1 MLSSAGFSTPR
12 GPFAGAAPLAH
23 RPLSAIAATIAGGVP
38 QGRIQRIIAELIPEL
53 EALHRAGR
61 ICGDISVHSVGLDES
76 GRAHLMAL
84 SADTGPT
91 PRPRTLTPGY
101 APFELYTESAD
112 WPRGPWT
119 DIYALSAVAYS
130 LVAGQQPPPAA
141 ERRVVDTHQPL
152 QTLGISKYS
161 DTFLQAID
169 AGLAINPAD
178 RPQTMHSYAE
188 LLALPRLVPPSEPMS
203 EIAAPVQPSDQASAN
218 GSARGP
224 SLRAVARAVLL
235 GIATLGVAVYWW
247 GRLAGGPDPVITH
260 SELAVDGLAAKTT
273 SPSAAKP
280 PSASREPSIESGGR
294 VLVSEP
300 SGAESRLQIARPPDL
315 TPLPWLQSAGA
326 SGDESNTNE
335 TASVTL
341 PESVE
346 AAVKPERKAPAL
358 PPPVRVSINVRP
370 WGEIVIDGV
379 SRGVTPPLKTV
390 MLRPG
395 KYAVTVRNSA
405 QPPYNTT
412 LVVTAGKPAV
422 ITHLFR

>member
-84 SADTGPT
+84 SAENGPS

-101 APFELYTESAD
+101 APFELYTESPD

-119 DIYALSAVAYS
+119 DVYALSAVAYS

-141 ERRVVDTHQPL
+141 ERRVADTHQPL
-152 QTLGISKYS
+152 QTLGLSKYS
-161 DTFLQAID
+161 DTFLRAID

-178 RPQTMHSYAE
+178 RPQTMQAYAE
-188 LLALPRLVPPSEPMS
+188 LLALPRLVQPLEPAAETVVPLPSS
-203 EIAAPVQPSDQASAN
+203 AQADAS
-218 GSARGP
+218 GPARGL
-224 SLRAVARAVLL
+224 SLRTVIQAVLL

-247 GRLAGGPDPVITH
+247 GRLSGGPEPVITH
-260 SELAVDGLAAKTT
+260 SELAVSGSDAKTT
-273 SPSAAKP
+273 SSAAQP
-280 PSASREPSIESGGR
+280 APGPQSQSVESGER

-300 SGAESRLQIARPPDL
+300 SNAESRLRIAQPPDL
-315 TPLPWLQSAGA
+315 APTFLVRS
-326 SGDESNTNE
+326 SEEEGDESNTTT
-335 TASVTL
+335 TASVT
-341 PESVE
+341 PPAPVE
-346 AAVKPERKAPAL
+346 TTVKPERKAPA
-358 PPPVRVSINVRP
+358 PVRVSINVRP
-370 WGEIVIDGV
+370 WGEILIDGV
-379 SRGVTPPLKTV
+379 SHGVTPPLKTV

-395 KYAVTVRNSA
+395 KYAVTIRNSA

>member
-84 SADTGPT
+84 SAENGPSS
-91 PRPRTLTPGY
+91 RPRTLTPGY

-119 DIYALSAVAYS
+119 DVYALSAVAYS

-141 ERRVVDTHQPL
+141 ERRVADTHQPL

-161 DTFLQAID
+161 DTFLRAID

-178 RPQTMHSYAE
+178 RPQTMQAYAE
-188 LLALPRLVPPSEPMS
+188 LLALPRLVQPFEPAAETVAPLPSSVHAGNSGP
-203 EIAAPVQPSDQASAN
+203 
-218 GSARGP
+218 ARGP
-224 SLRAVARAVLL
+224 SLRAVIQAVLL

-247 GRLAGGPDPVITH
+247 GRLSGGPEPVITH
-260 SELAVDGLAAKTT
+260 SELAVSGSDAKTASSATQPT
-273 SPSAAKP
+273 SAPRSQ
-280 PSASREPSIESGGR
+280 SMESGER
-294 VLVSEP
+294 VS
-300 SGAESRLQIARPPDL
+300 AESRLQIARAPDL
-315 TPLPWLQSAGA
+315 TPRFLVPS
-326 SGDESNTNE
+326 SGDKGDEPNTTA
-335 TASVTL
+335 TASVT
-341 PESVE
+341 PTAPV
-346 AAVKPERKAPAL
+346 AATVKPERRAPA
-358 PPPVRVSINVRP
+358 PVRVSINVRP

-395 KYAVTVRNSA
+395 KYAVTIRNSA